1 MAAVETEVDALEEAA
16 LNVVDLN
23 QRIALLRQERDYQQS
38 LIRARIDGEGKISG
52 KYSYRTGRVEI
63 KNYPEAALI
72 KVGKS
77 RFAIRRLRR
86 LSISAVKA

>member
-1 MAAVETEVDALEEAA
+1 MAAVEVDLEAA
-16 LNVVDLN
+16 ALAVVALNKK
-23 QRIALLRQERDYQQS
+23 IAAYAQERDYLMS
-38 LIRARIDGEGKISG
+38 DVRRHFDDEGKIGG

-86 LSISAVKA
+86 ISISAVK